1 MLAQTCVTVSSMDP
15 LQFSDEDLVFQARHD
30 PAAVSALYRRY
41 LERVYRYLLARIGS
55 RPDAEDLTSQV
66 FLAVIEGLP
75 AYKERGQF
83 AAWLFSIARRKASD
97 YYRHHRAQ
105 EPLEETTFPSS
116 SFNEP
121 LAQALQA
128 DEWDCLQRVIAT
140 LREEERELLHL
151 RFAAGLS
158 FSEIAAVFN
167 RRTSAVKMSLYR
179 LLERI
184 QQQMEVGYE

>member
-1 MLAQTCVTVSSMDP
+1 MDP
-15 LQFSDEDLVFQARHD
+15 LQLSDEDLVLQARQD

-41 LERVYRYLLARIGS
+41 LERVYRDLMARVGG

-75 AYKERGQF
+75 RYKERGHF

-97 YYRHHRAQ
+97 YYRHRRPQ
-105 EPLEETTFPSS
+105 PPFEETTYSS
-116 SFNEP
+116 SLFNEP
-121 LAQALQA
+121 LAQALQV
-128 DEWDCLQRVIAT
+128 DEQECLQKVIAG
-140 LREEERELLHL
+140 LREEERELLRL
-151 RFAAGLS
+151 RFAASLS

-167 RRTSAVKMSLYR
+167 RRPSAVKMSLYR

-184 QQQMEVGYE
+184 QRQMEASCE